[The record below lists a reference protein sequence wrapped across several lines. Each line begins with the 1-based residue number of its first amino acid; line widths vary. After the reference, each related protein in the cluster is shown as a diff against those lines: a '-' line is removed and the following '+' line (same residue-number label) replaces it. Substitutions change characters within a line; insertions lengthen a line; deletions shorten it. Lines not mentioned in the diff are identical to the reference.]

1 MSEERPTMRL
11 RKLLSRTDRVLV
23 MLHPPTAA
31 HARIME
37 AAGVEALFV
46 GTGAVVGAYT
56 GLADVGVAS
65 MTECVTIAGWI
76 ASSVTIPVM
85 LDGDTGH
92 GGIMAVRRL
101 VGECI
106 RAGIAGV
113 RLDDQSGETKRG
125 TQTAGIE
132 VAPLEVVLA
141 RYRAAVDMR
150 DELDRDFV
158 IMAQSYARDAANG
171 GFDEFLRRIKVYK
184 EQAKVDWVQ
193 FESPH
198 SIEEIRQARAA
209 VAGTFSAQ
217 KGKLPRIL
225 SLKEHL
231 ELGLNV
237 AWYSGFGTAVT
248 YAALW
253 DFLQDFQ
260 RRDLAA
266 WEDYCAAHK
275 DNPYLRGARGA
286 VPEGREKQRELE
298 ERYFPNEMLQKYRG
312 PYEKG

>member
-1 MSEERPTMRL
+1 MAQERPTTRL
-11 RKLLSRTDRVLV
+11 RKLISRTDRVLA
-23 MLHPPTAA
+23 MLHPPSAA

-65 MTECVTIAGWI
+65 MTECVTIGGWI
-76 ASSVTIPVM
+76 ARSVTIPVM

-101 VGECI
+101 VSECI
-106 RAGIAGV
+106 KAGLAGL
-113 RLDDQSGETKRG
+113 RLDDQSAETKRG

-132 VAPLEVVLA
+132 VAPLEIVLA
-141 RYRAAVDMR
+141 RYRAAVEMK
-150 DELDRDFV
+150 DELDPDFV
-158 IMAQSYARDAANG
+158 IMAQSYTRDAANG
-171 GFDEFLRRIKVYK
+171 GFDEFLRRAKAYR
-184 EQAKVDWVQ
+184 EQGKVDWVQ

-198 SIEEIRQARAA
+198 SIEEIQQARAA
-209 VAGTFSAQ
+209 IPGTFSAQ

-237 AWYSGFGTAVT
+237 AWYSGLGTAVT
-248 YAALW
+248 YATLW
-253 DFLQDFQ
+253 EFLKDFQ
-260 RRDLAA
+260 KRELAA
-266 WEDYCAAHK
+266 WEDFCVAHK
-275 DNPYLRGARGA
+275 ENPYLRGNRGPIA
-286 VPEGREKQRELE
+286 EGREKQRELE

-312 PYEKG
+312 PGEKE

>member
-1 MSEERPTMRL
+1 MSEEKPTTRL
-11 RKLLSRTDRVLV
+11 RKLLNRTDRVLV
-23 MLHPPTAA
+23 MLHPPSAT

-37 AAGVEALFV
+37 TAGVEALFV

-65 MTECVTIAGWI
+65 MIECVTIAGWI
-76 ASSVTIPVM
+76 ARSVAIPVM

-101 VGECI
+101 VAECI
-106 RAGIAGV
+106 RAGIAGL
-113 RLDDQSGETKRG
+113 RLDDQVAETKRG
-125 TQTAGIE
+125 TQTSGIE

-141 RYRAAVDMR
+141 RYRAAVDMK
-150 DELDRDFV
+150 DELDPDFV

-171 GFDEFLRRIKVYK
+171 GFDEFLRRIKAYK

-198 SIEEIRQARAA
+198 SIEEIQQARAA

-217 KGKLPRIL
+217 KGKLSRIL

-231 ELGLNV
+231 ELGLNA
-237 AWYSGFGTAVT
+237 AWYSGMGTAVT

-260 RRDLAA
+260 QRELAA
-266 WEDYCAAHK
+266 WEDFRAAHK
-275 DNPYLRGARGA
+275 DNPYLRGGRG
-286 VPEGREKQRELE
+286 VSPEGREKQRELE
-298 ERYFPNEMLQKYRG
+298 ERYFPNEMLQKYRD
-312 PYEKG
+312 PSDKR

>member
-1 MSEERPTMRL
+1 MKGASGMSEVKTTTRL
-11 RKLLSRTDRVLV
+11 KQLIHRTDKVLAV
-23 MLHPPTAA
+23 MHPPSAIQ
-31 HARIME
+31 ARIME
-37 AAGVEALFV
+37 AAGVEAGFV
-46 GTGAVVGAYT
+46 GTSAVVGAYT
-56 GLADVGVAS
+56 GLADVGVAT
-65 MTECVTIAGWI
+65 MTECVTIGGWI
-76 ASSVTIPVM
+76 ARSVTIPVM

-101 VGECI
+101 VAECI
-106 RAGIAGV
+106 RAGIAGL
-113 RLDDQSGETKRG
+113 RLDDQPGETKRG

-132 VAPLEVVLA
+132 VAPIEVVLA

-150 DELDRDFV
+150 DELDPDFV

-171 GFDEFLRRIKVYK
+171 GYDEFIRRIKAYK

-237 AWYSGFGTAVT
+237 
-248 YAALW
+248 
-253 DFLQDFQ
+253 
-260 RRDLAA
+260 
-266 WEDYCAAHK
+266 
-275 DNPYLRGARGA
+275 
-286 VPEGREKQRELE
+286 
-298 ERYFPNEMLQKYRG
+298 
-312 PYEKG
+312 

>member
-1 MSEERPTMRL
+1 M
-11 RKLLSRTDRVLV
+11 KN
-23 MLHPPTAA
+23 
-31 HARIME
+31 
-37 AAGVEALFV
+37 
-46 GTGAVVGAYT
+46 
-56 GLADVGVAS
+56 
-65 MTECVTIAGWI
+65 
-76 ASSVTIPVM
+76 
-85 LDGDTGH
+85 
-92 GGIMAVRRL
+92 
-101 VGECI
+101 
-106 RAGIAGV
+106 
-113 RLDDQSGETKRG
+113 
-125 TQTAGIE
+125 
-132 VAPLEVVLA
+132 
-141 RYRAAVDMR
+141 
-150 DELDRDFV
+150 ELDPDFV

-171 GFDEFLRRIKVYK
+171 GFDEFLRRIKAYE

-209 VAGTFSAQ
+209 VTGTFSAQ

-231 ELGLNV
+231 ELGLNA
-237 AWYSGFGTAVT
+237 AWYSGMGTAVT

-286 VPEGREKQRELE
+286 IPEGREKQRELE
-298 ERYFPNEMLQKYRG
+298 ERYFPNEMLKKYRG
-312 PYEKG
+312 PY

>member
-1 MSEERPTMRL
+1 MSEEKPTTRF

-31 HARIME
+31 HARIM
-37 AAGVEALFV
+37 AAGGIEALFV
-46 GTGAVVGAYT
+46 GTGAVVGPYT

-76 ASSVTIPVM
+76 ARSVAIPVM

-101 VGECI
+101 VAECI
-106 RAGIAGV
+106 RAGIAGL
-113 RLDDQSGETKRG
+113 RLDDQPGETKRG

-150 DELDRDFV
+150 DELDPDFV

-171 GFDEFLRRIKVYK
+171 GFDEFLRRIKAYK

-198 SIEEIRQARAA
+198 SIEEIQQARAA

-237 AWYSGFGTAVT
+237 AWYSGFATAVT

-260 RRDLAA
+260 QRELAA
-266 WEDYCAAHK
+266 WEDFCAAHK
-275 DNPYLRGARGA
+275 DNPYLRGARGPI
-286 VPEGREKQRELE
+286 PEGREKQRELE

-312 PYEKG
+312 PYDKR

>member
-1 MSEERPTMRL
+1 MAAAAPS
-11 RKLLSRTDRVLV
+11 
-23 MLHPPTAA
+23 AA

-37 AAGVEALFV
+37 EAGAEMAFV
-46 GTGAVVGAYT
+46 GTSGVVGAYT
-56 GLADVGVAS
+56 GLADVGVAT
-65 MTECVTIAGWI
+65 MTKCITIAGWI
-76 ASSVTIPVM
+76 ARSVRFPVII
-85 LDGDTGH
+85 DGDTGH

-101 VGECI
+101 VAESI
-106 RAGIAGV
+106 RAGLAGL
-113 RLDDQSGETKRG
+113 RLDDQPGETKRG

-141 RYRAAVDMR
+141 RYRAAVDMK
-150 DELDRDFV
+150 DELDPDFV

-171 GFDEFLRRIKVYK
+171 GFDEFLRRIKAYK

-198 SIEEIRQARAA
+198 SIDEIQQARAA

-217 KGKLPRIL
+217 KGKLSRIL
-225 SLKEHL
+225 SLKEHH

-260 RRDLAA
+260 
-266 WEDYCAAHK
+266 
-275 DNPYLRGARGA
+275 
-286 VPEGREKQRELE
+286 QRELE

-312 PYEKG
+312 PYDKR